1 VLGRRAWVFLGA
13 AVLTMAVAGVV
24 AWPHLQRYVG
34 SAPPRQIDQPIEA
47 TLPTG
52 THARVLGIAHNAG
65 NHPATLQAAVRNHAD
80 AVEFDVITARG
91 HLVAGRDH
99 HPLPG
104 LARQLFRGP
113 SLEDAWG
120 SATGVALLKLDLKQS
135 DPAFLDQVVEFLSP
149 RAGSRSVMVSS
160 PDRATLLLLHDR
172 FPSVQLLYSADNFA
186 AVERLQS
193 DPDLVAAVRG
203 TSAYHGVVDATLLR
217 WAHAHDLKV
226 IAWTVNDGQRL
237 AQLTRLG
244 VDGIT
249 TANLAVLRSLGR
261 P

>member
-1 VLGRRAWVFLGA
+1 
-13 AVLTMAVAGVV
+13 M
-24 AWPHLQRYVG
+24 
-34 SAPPRQIDQPIEA
+34 
-47 TLPTG
+47 
-52 THARVLGIAHNAG
+52 
-65 NHPATLQAAVRNHAD
+65 
-80 AVEFDVITARG
+80 ITARG
-91 HLVAGRDH
+91 QLVAGREH

-113 SLEDAWG
+113 SLEDAWD
-120 SATGVALLKLDLKQS
+120 SATGVGLKLDLKQS
-135 DPAFLDQVVEFLSP
+135 DPVFLDQVVEFLSP

-186 AVERLQS
+186 AVQRLQS
-193 DPDLVAAVRG
+193 DPALVAAVTG
-203 TSAYHGVVDATLLR
+203 TSAYHDGVVDATLLR

-226 IAWTVNDGQRL
+226 IAWTVNDGKRL

-244 VDGIT
+244 ADGIT
-249 TANLAVLRSLGR
+249 RANLAVLRSLGG